1 MSYSQSQSQSQSYP
15 NYQRTS
21 YDNPQSVPQPG
32 WNSVDDLGP
41 SSSAAAAPFENY
53 PQFPRDPGG
62 YNDANLLPP
71 TEQIAQSP
79 NYSQYL
85 NFDSM
90 DAGPAAAAPGP
101 GSAVMAQPMFGT
113 PPVATGNPQQYGEFT
128 IKTEPPETE
137 PLQQQGAN
145 IALPA
150 YSPSMNL
157 NLNQRDSNSTL
168 PRTCGDNPPCLHVIE
183 SPELE
188 MEDLNLGEWYPQS
201 TISPLEGD
209 HQLPSRQSS
218 QTTLRTG
225 QPGADTSTRSNSSA
239 ATNTTKKPRK
249 RGRKPSVDNDE
260 EAQARAKQ
268 AHSIVE
274 RRYRD
279 NLNGKIMQLQRTLS
293 SIAANPNRA
302 ADYFLEGDEISQQ
315 QQQKQHSDQRTR
327 IRKSDV
333 MTDAVNYVHQSEV
346 QMRHMENEISRLT
359 ERVRTLEKLVRC
371 EDCVVLKEMVRRSLQ
386 AQAQAAQA
394 AQAQAQVQAQAQAQ
408 AQVQAQAQAQ
418 AQVQAQA
425 QAHAQAQGHGLAL
438 GHRQGHQ
445 G

>member
-1 MSYSQSQSQSQSYP
+1 LLLISLAESFVQ
-15 NYQRTS
+15 
-21 YDNPQSVPQPG
+21 QPA

-41 SSSAAAAPFENY
+41 PSSAGPAPFESY

-79 NYSQYL
+79 NFSQYL

-90 DAGPAAAAPGP
+90 DADPAAAAAAAGP
-101 GSAVMAQPMFGT
+101 GSVGMSQPLFGN
-113 PPVATGNPQQYGEFT
+113 PSAATGNPQQYPNFA
-128 IKTEPPETE
+128 IKIEPSEPEQ
-137 PLQQQGAN
+137 PQQQQQGVN
-145 IALPA
+145 MSLPA

-157 NLNQRDSNSTL
+157 NLNQRDNNSTL
-168 PRTCGDNPPCLHVIE
+168 PRACGDDSVCLHMIE

-201 TISPLEGD
+201 TISPLEGNP
-209 HQLPSRQSS
+209 QLPRRRSS
-218 QTTLRTG
+218 QTTLTVNDPNK
-225 QPGADTSTRSNSSA
+225 QPGAADTSTRSSSSA
-239 ATNTTKKPRK
+239 ATATTKKPRK
-249 RGRKPSVDNDE
+249 RGRKPSADNDE

-293 SIAANPNRA
+293 SIAGSPTGA
-302 ADYFLEGDEISQQ
+302 ADSFLEGDDIS
-315 QQQKQHSDQRTR
+315 QQKQHQDQRTGGGTR

-346 QMRHMENEISRLT
+346 QMRHMSNEISRLR

-371 EDCVVLKEMVRRSLQ
+371 EDCVLLKEMVRRSLH
-386 AQAQAAQA
+386 
-394 AQAQAQVQAQAQAQ
+394 AQAQAQG
-408 AQVQAQAQAQ
+408 
-418 AQVQAQA
+418 
-425 QAHAQAQGHGLAL
+425 QGQTQGQTQ
-438 GHRQGHQ
+438 GQGQGQRQRH
-445 G
+445 